1 MTKTLKRISLLML
14 FIVSASSSASAD
26 TLSCM
31 HIYHIAKGYL
41 TQHLTQKSYNANL
54 EKRVVSQFVEKLDPS
69 KLYLLHEDVKA
80 VELLMKEIFENT
92 KHDKCQA
99 ILDSQKV
106 FLNRLKERTE
116 FAEKY
121 LGPKFKFNSALEIVV
136 DAKKREY
143 PKTKDEAEKL
153 QEQYI
158 HFQYATF
165 IASAMKPDDAK
176 GQLVRRYT
184 RSLKN
189 LQTLTSEDIYASFL
203 DAFANALDPHSN
215 FLSKDVLED
224 FEIQMRLS
232 LEGIG
237 ATLSTQ
243 DGYTVVE
250 NVIAGGSAARSGLIE
265 PQDKILAVGQGET
278 GAMEPVVDEPLRD
291 VVRKIR
297 GKKGSKVKLSILR
310 QAGEKT
316 ERFSVTLERDKINLE
331 DEAAQITY
339 IDKEVGSEK
348 KKLGIIDL
356 PSFYASS
363 KKGGRSSAND
373 VKKLLKEAREKN
385 VAGIV
390 LDLSNNGGGSLDDAV
405 KMAGLFFKTGNVVET
420 QGSNDAIE
428 PLADEDEAVDYGGPM
443 VILTSRLT
451 ASASEIVA
459 GALQDYKRAVIVG
472 ADHTFG
478 KGSVQSVIPLPNE
491 LGALKVTVGMYFIP
505 AGQST
510 QHRGVSADLV
520 LPGPYSTDDIGE
532 KSLDYS
538 LPPRKLASFLSKEA
552 YVAKGPDAWVQ
563 VDPETV
569 KKLKVNSEKRVTAN
583 ADFQKV
589 LKELEKA
596 KAEKSKPLKIS
607 EVLKDKETT
616 EKKDEKKKKGRL
628 SAEDK
633 RKEYLK
639 RADIVEA
646 STVLAELVDLQSQ
659 AQKIVKH
666 E

>member
-1 MTKTLKRISLLML
+1 
-14 FIVSASSSASAD
+14 
-26 TLSCM
+26 LSCLHLF
-31 HIYHIAKGYL
+31 HITKGYL
-41 TQHLTQKSYNANL
+41 NQHLTQKSYNANL
-54 EKRVVSQFVEKLDPS
+54 EKRVITQFIEKLDPS
-69 KLYLLHEDVKA
+69 KLYMLEEDVKK
-80 VELLMKEIFENT
+80 VEGLLKDIFENT
-92 KHDKCQA
+92 KQEKCQA
-99 ILDSQKV
+99 ILDAHKL

-116 FAEKY
+116 YAEKY
-121 LGPKFKFNSALEIVV
+121 LGPKFKFRPELEIVV
-136 DAKKREY
+136 DAKKRDY
-143 PKTKDEAEKL
+143 PKTKEEAEKL
-153 QEQYI
+153 QEQYL

-165 IASAMKPDDAK
+165 IASGMKPEEAK
-176 GQLVRRYT
+176 SQLARRYT

-189 LQTLTSEDIYASFL
+189 LANLSTEDIYASYL

-237 ATLSTQ
+237 ATLSSQ

-265 PQDKILAVGQGET
+265 PQDKIIAVGQGEN
-278 GAMEPVVDEPLRD
+278 GAMEPVIDEPLRD

-297 GKKGSKVKLSILR
+297 GKKGTKVKLSILR
-310 QAGEKT
+310 QSGEKN
-316 ERFSVTLERDKINLE
+316 ERFSVVLERDKINLE

-339 IDKEVGSEK
+339 IDNEIGGEK
-348 KKLGIIDL
+348 KKIGIIDL

-373 VKKLLKEAREKN
+373 VKRLLKEAREKN
-385 VAGIV
+385 VAGLV

-420 QGSNDAIE
+420 QGSSDNIE
-428 PLADEDEAVDYGGPM
+428 PLADEDAAVDYNGPL

-505 AGQST
+505 GGQST
-510 QHRGVSADLV
+510 QHRGVSSDMV
-520 LPGPYSTDDIGE
+520 LPGPYSTDEIGE

-538 LPPRKLASFLSKEA
+538 LPPRKLAPFLSKEA
-552 YVAKGPDAWVQ
+552 YVPKGPDAWVQ
-563 VDPETV
+563 VDPEIV
-569 KKLKVNSEKRVTAN
+569 KKLKANSEKRVAAN
-583 ADFQKV
+583 ADFQKI
-589 LKELEKA
+589 LKELAKA
-596 KAEKSKPLKIS
+596 KAEKSKPLKIAD
-607 EVLKDKETT
+607 VLKEKESNDK
-616 EKKDEKKKKGRL
+616 EKKDDKKKKGRL
-628 SAEDK
+628 SAEEK

-639 RADIVEA
+639 RADVVEA
-646 STVLAELVDLQSQ
+646 TNVLAELVALQGP
-659 AQKIVKH
+659 AQKLVSQ

>member
-1 MTKTLKRISLLML
+1 VKKLILIVIAAITLS
-14 FIVSASSSASAD
+14 FQTVSAD
-26 TLSCM
+26 PLSCVHLF
-31 HIYHIAKGYL
+31 HITKGYL
-41 TQHLTQKSYNANL
+41 NQHLTHKSYNANL
-54 EKRVVSQFVEKLDPS
+54 EKRVIDQFIEKLDPS
-69 KLYLLHEDVKA
+69 KLYLLQEDVEKIRG
-80 VELLMKEIFENT
+80 LMKDIFENT
-92 KHDKCQA
+92 RQEKCQA
-99 ILDSQKV
+99 VLDAQKIFV
-106 FLNRLKERTE
+106 ARLKERTE
-116 FAEKY
+116 YAEKQ
-121 LGPKFKFNSALEIVV
+121 LGPKFKFKPELEIVL
-136 DAKKREY
+136 DPKKRSF

-153 QEQYI
+153 QDQYI

-165 IASAMKPDDAK
+165 VASGMKPDDAK
-176 GQLVRRYT
+176 GQLTRRYT

-189 LQTLTSEDIYASFL
+189 IGTLTTEDIFASYL
-203 DAFANALDPHSN
+203 DSFANALDPHSN

-250 NVIAGGSAARSGLIE
+250 NVIAGGSASKSGLLE
-265 PQDKILAVGQGET
+265 PQDKIIAVGQGDG
-278 GAMEPVVDEPLRD
+278 GAMESVIDEPLRD

-297 GKKGSKVKLSILR
+297 GKKGTKVRLSILR
-310 QAGEKT
+310 QGADKP
-316 ERFSVTLERDKINLE
+316 ERFTVTLERDKISLE

-339 IDKEVGSEK
+339 IDKDVGSEK
-348 KKLGIIDL
+348 KKLAIIDL

-385 VAGIV
+385 VSGIV

-405 KMAGLFFKTGNVVET
+405 KMAGLFFKKGNVVET
-420 QGSNDAIE
+420 QGSADNIE
-428 PLADEDEAVDYGGPM
+428 PLADEDEAVDYAGPL

-459 GALQDYKRAVIVG
+459 GALQDYKRAIIVG

-505 AGQST
+505 GGQST
-510 QHRGVSADLV
+510 QHRGVSSDLV
-520 LPGPYSTDDIGE
+520 FPGPYSTDEIGE

-538 LPPRKLASFLSKEA
+538 LPPRSLKPFLSKEA
-552 YVAKGPDAWVQ
+552 YVTKGPETWVQ
-563 VDPETV
+563 VDPEIV
-569 KKLKVNSEKRVTAN
+569 KKLKTSSEKRVSAST
-583 ADFQKV
+583 DFQKV
-589 LKELEKA
+589 TKELAKA
-596 KAEKSKPLKIS
+596 KVEKNKPLKIS
-607 EVLKDKETT
+607 EVLKEKDKEDG
-616 EKKDEKKKKGRL
+616 EKKDDKKKKGRL
-628 SAEDK
+628 SAEEK

-639 RADIVEA
+639 RADVTEA
-646 STVLAELVDLQSQ
+646 ATILAELVALQSET
-659 AQKIVKH
+659 QKVVKH